1 MRRRT
6 GSRMRNSPMTGGLRF
21 AALALALTLLP
32 PSAGAQD
39 THFLRIGTGGQS
51 GTYFPIG
58 SLIAQA
64 ITDVPRGPNCAAAR
78 CGVPGLVAV
87 AQASNGSVANSV
99 ALQVGE
105 IEAAL
110 VQADVAHWASEA
122 KEIYAGKPR
131 HDRMRFLAHLYSEAM
146 HAVVRKS
153 AGISGLGDLKGRVI
167 ALDEPGSGTL
177 IHVRNLLG
185 GHGLRETDV
194 RGVYIKPELALPRM
208 AEGQLDAFFIV
219 AGWPAKAVRD
229 AIDTGQAVLL
239 PLEAGVAQALVRA
252 NPFLSA
258 GQIPAGVYAG
268 APAIPTVMVGAHL
281 IVRADLPDALVTA
294 VLQALW
300 SDRGMAILR
309 AGHPRSA
316 DIRLEAALTGRSIPL
331 HPAAETFYRQR
342 GLPPS

>member
-1 MRRRT
+1 MRI
-6 GSRMRNSPMTGGLRF
+6 L
-21 AALALALTLLP
+21 ALALALLWLP
-32 PSAGAQD
+32 LTADAQEAR
-39 THFLRIGTGGQS
+39 FLRIGTGGQS

-58 SLIAQA
+58 GLIAQA
-64 ITDVPRGPNCAAAR
+64 ISDMPRGPNCAAER

-87 AQASNGSVANSV
+87 AQASNGSVANSA
-99 ALQVGE
+99 ALQAGE

-110 VQADVAHWASEA
+110 IQADVAHWAFEG

-131 HDRMRFLAHLYSEAM
+131 QDHLRFLAHLYSEAM
-146 HAVVRKS
+146 HAVVRKQ
-153 AGISGLGDLKGRVI
+153 AGVGSIGDLKGHAV
-167 ALDEPGSGTL
+167 AVDEPGSGTL
-177 IHVRNLLG
+177 VHVRNLLG
-185 GHGLRETDV
+185 AYGLRETDV

-229 AIDTGQAVLL
+229 AIDGGQAMLL
-239 PLEAGVAQALVRA
+239 PLDADRAEALAQA
-252 NPFLSA
+252 NPFLSV
-258 GQIPAGVYAG
+258 GQIPAGAYAG
-268 APAIPTVMVGAHL
+268 TPAITTVMVGAHL

-316 DIRLEAALTGRSIPL
+316 EIRIEAALTGQSIPL
-331 HPAAETFYRQR
+331 HPAAEAFYRQR
-342 GLPPS
+342 GLLPSR

>member
-1 MRRRT
+1 MRVLILV
-6 GSRMRNSPMTGGLRF
+6 SLLLALPLS
-21 AALALALTLLP
+21 ALAQEP
-32 PSAGAQD
+32 R
-39 THFLRIGTGGQS
+39 FLRIGTGGQS

-58 SLIAQA
+58 GLIAQA
-64 ITDVPRGPNCAAAR
+64 ISDVPRGPDCAASR

-87 AQASNGSVANSV
+87 PQVSNGSVANSA
-99 ALQVGE
+99 ALQAGE

-110 VQADVAHWASEA
+110 VQADVAHWAFES
-122 KEIYAGKPR
+122 KEIYAGKPK
-131 HDRMRFLAHLYSEAM
+131 HDRLRFLAHLYSEAM
-146 HAVVRKS
+146 HAVVRKP
-153 AGISGLGDLKGRVI
+153 AGIASISDLKGRAI

-185 GHGLRETDV
+185 AYGLRETDV

-229 AIDTGQAVLL
+229 AVEGRQATLL
-239 PLEAGVAQALVRA
+239 SLEPSQVKAVVRA

-258 GQIPAGVYAG
+258 GEIPADTYAG
-268 APAIPTVMVGAHL
+268 SPAISTVMVGAHL
-281 IVRADLPDALVTA
+281 IVRADLPDALVAA

-300 SDRGMAILR
+300 SERGIAILR

-316 DIRLEAALTGRSIPL
+316 EIRLEAALTGRSIPL
-331 HPAAETFYRQR
+331 HPAAEAFYRQR
-342 GLPPS
+342 GLSPG